1 MRHYE
6 TRLQADLSAI
16 QLEVGRI
23 GSSVREAV
31 DEAVRGLLARDRGRM
46 YAVMLGDHPINRAT
60 RQLDQDIHAFV
71 ARHIPAAGHL
81 RFVSS
86 VLRLNI
92 GLERIGDYSVTI
104 CRVGVQLEG
113 DLPQAIQDDI
123 RTLADQSSRMLELA
137 TRAFLKNDADLARDT
152 AKLSKRVDS
161 THDRVFATLVE
172 HSKDLSLMD
181 IIRLQTIYD
190 KLERVSDQAKNLC
203 EEAVFVTTGETKQ
216 PKVYKVLFIDSDDSF
231 LAPLTEGLAR
241 RAFPGSGDY
250 TSVGLT
256 AADAYDSRLSVLEDE
271 LQLDLGGPLPTKL
284 APLAAYPAE
293 YHVIVALNLDYSE
306 LPEIPFHS
314 ALQRWELDIPEGDAP
329 KGELV
334 RDLNARLTDLMEKL
348 RGDSAN

>member
-6 TRLQADLSAI
+6 SRLQADLSKI
-16 QLEVGRI
+16 QNEVGRI
-23 GSSVREAV
+23 ASSVRQSV
-31 DEAVRGLLARDRGRM
+31 DEAIHGLLARDRDRM
-46 YAVMLGDHPINRAT
+46 YAVMIGDHPINRAT
-60 RQLDQDIHAFV
+60 RQLDRDIHAFV

-104 CRVGVQLEG
+104 CRVGVHLEG

-172 HSKDLSLMD
+172 HAESLSLMD

-216 PKVYKVLFIDSDDSF
+216 PKVYKVLFIDADDRF

-241 RAFPGSGDY
+241 RAFPGSGQY
-250 TSVGLT
+250 TSAGLNP
-256 AADAYDSRLSVLEDE
+256 AASYDPSLSVLEDE
-271 LQLDLGGPLPTKL
+271 LQLDLGGPNPTRL
-284 APLAAYPAE
+284 ASLAAYPAE
-293 YHVIVALNLDYSE
+293 YHVIVALNLDYSQ

-314 ALQRWELDIPEGDAP
+314 ALQRWTVDVPEGDAP
-329 KGELV
+329 KAELV
-334 RDLNARLTDLMEKL
+334 RELNAKLTDLMEML
-348 RGDSAN
+348 RGDSAS